1 MSDRRRLLMSAA
13 NALDSDYI
21 ENIKVLGDSELRKYF
36 LYITS
41 IVDTV
46 ATSATITL
54 KKFDGSVT
62 RTFYTNI
69 PELSAGVD
77 KFVILGNYSPSSN
90 IMHLKAFDID
100 DDFIIEVK

>member
-1 MSDRRRLLMSAA
+1 MSAA

-21 ENIKVLGDSELRKYF
+21 ENIKVLGDSGQRKYF

-46 ATSATITL
+46 TTGATITL
-54 KKFDGSVT
+54 KKVDGSAT
-62 RTFYTNI
+62 RTFYTSI
-69 PELSAGVD
+69 PVLSAGGERV
-77 KFVILGNYSPSSN
+77 VVLGNYSSSSN

-100 DDFIIEVK
+100 DDFIIEVV

>member
-1 MSDRRRLLMSAA
+1 MSAA

-21 ENIKVLGDSELRKYF
+21 ENIKVRGDRIQRLYF

-46 ATSATITL
+46 VTSATITL
-54 KKFDGSVT
+54 KKVDGSVT
-62 RTFYTNI
+62 RTFHTNI
-69 PELSAGVD
+69 PVLSAGVER
-77 KFVILGNYSPSSN
+77 VVVLGKYSPSSN

-100 DDFIIEVK
+100 DDFIIEVV

>member
-1 MSDRRRLLMSAA
+1 MSTA

-21 ENIKVLGDSELRKYF
+21 ENIKVLGDSIQRKYF

-41 IVDTV
+41 IVGTV

-62 RTFYTNI
+62 KTFHTSI
-69 PELSAGVD
+69 PVLSAGVERI
-77 KFVILGNYSPSSN
+77 VVLGNYSPSCN

-100 DDFIIEVK
+100 DDFIIEVE

>member
-1 MSDRRRLLMSAA
+1 MSAA

-21 ENIKVLGDSELRKYF
+21 ENIKVLGDRKLRKYF

-46 ATSATITL
+46 ATNATITL
-54 KKFDGSVT
+54 KKVDGSVT
-62 RTFYTNI
+62 RTFYTTI
-69 PELSAGVD
+69 PVLSAGVKRD
-77 KFVILGNYSPSSN
+77 VILGNYSPSSN

-100 DDFIIEVK
+100 DDFIIKVK

>member
-1 MSDRRRLLMSAA
+1 MSAA

-21 ENIKVLGDSELRKYF
+21 ENIKVLGDSRQRKYF

-46 ATSATITL
+46 TTGATITL
-54 KKFDGSVT
+54 KKVDGSTT

-69 PELSAGVD
+69 PVLSAGVERI
-77 KFVILGNYSPSSN
+77 VVLGNYSPSSN

-100 DDFIIEVK
+100 DDFIIEVV